1 MANNTTSST
10 TQKEV
15 EWSVTNDIYSIV
27 DAVDNLKKRFVEDEN
42 ETTLALGIFGFL
54 GDTEAKKIQTNVI
67 IAGELGNEMFPQRA
81 KLDKNIITHAMNC
94 NVEHINAVPA
104 SITVNLMIKEEDLD
118 NLMQNNE
125 FILDRYCPIYIE
137 DYEFHLDYDVLI
149 KRIKNTRRDDESWTY
164 TATYSGM
171 DDKNPISNLNN
182 PYLANPFRIYYDN
195 YFYISTQ
202 CVIHQVT
209 IEETMDKLITDSLI
223 ENKSYVFT
231 FENQLSDFCVYVT
244 EKGNTR
250 KLTPIPYGGA
260 INPDV
265 LNYCWYMYINDST
278 IRITFDT
285 ASYIP
290 GLNADIKIV
299 AYTTLGDGGNFKSR
313 VAEDINEDGYFI
325 DFESVYYKYKTM
337 TVYIRPA
344 SNSTG
349 GYDRKSIEELK
360 RLIPKMA
367 MSRGYITTETDLN
380 NYFNLISTADNRL
393 KLQKKVDNQL
403 QRIWY
408 CYMVLK
414 DDYNNIIPTNT
425 LPIHYTFDPRMLGV
439 ENYVIPA
446 GTTFV
451 YDEDLGYAKI
461 IDPDEIPTPFS
472 DEYFEDNKKYY
483 YRLLYTIIINTDPL
497 CCSYRM
503 NLADKMGYFIFD
515 WMNTLTELGF
525 LVNTYRFR
533 RKLLTESDT
542 YTFDFGIQQSIAE
555 DFGLY
560 VEYEDTETGHITI
573 VNNMKVFLVLYQDN
587 EPYRY
592 VEATLTS
599 VEKEKYIYR
608 WHCEINTDNTYNID
622 GKLCLTDV
630 IEVGTG
636 VQNRG
641 FIEDNV
647 TAKVF
652 LYAKFSTDY
661 GRHGMDNIIPNME
674 GWSLVNSYEVED
686 GLNFCNN
693 FTNVMNTRIRKVVSE
708 DNTTGYYNISG
719 IPFIGEHY
727 FEDEDHVSY
736 LINRLLER
744 KAYIDN
750 CLKVLENN
758 MDIDFKYYNTYGY
771 SETYTIGDKEQTSLG
786 NIDITMKFRTKL
798 ANSNDTTTKDAIIQ
812 YIKEY
817 IEDLNDTGDLHIPN
831 LIHDVKEHFG
841 DMIVYIEFMNF
852 NNNRLGVNHI
862 ELRYIEDP
870 HTVPEFI
877 SVRNQWNV
885 DHTALVPCIDLEIVL

>member
-1 MANNTTSST
+1 MANTTNSST
-10 TQKEV
+10 GNKEV
-15 EWSVTNDIYSIV
+15 EWSITNDIYSIV
-27 DAVDNLKKRFVEDEN
+27 DAVDNLKKRYVEDEN
-42 ETTLALGIFGFL
+42 ETTLALGIFGFI
-54 GDTEAKKIQTNVI
+54 GDTEAKKIQTNVV

-104 SITVNLMIKEEDLD
+104 TIVTNLMLKEEDLD
-118 NLMQNNE
+118 MLMQDNE
-125 FILDRYCPIYIE
+125 FILDHTCPIYIE

-149 KRIKNTRRDDESWTY
+149 KRIKNTKREDESWTY
-164 TATYSGM
+164 TATYIGM
-171 DDKNPISNLNN
+171 EDKNPLSNLVN

-202 CVIHQVT
+202 CTIRQVT
-209 IEETMDKLITDSLI
+209 IEETIDKLITDSLI

-231 FENQLSDFCVYVT
+231 FENQLADFKVYVT
-244 EKGNTR
+244 EKGITR
-250 KLTPIPYGGA
+250 ILTPIPYGGA
-260 INPDV
+260 INIDTT
-265 LNYCWYMYINDST
+265 NYCWYMYIDEST

-290 GLNADIKIV
+290 GLNADIRV
-299 AYTTLGDGGNFKSR
+299 LAYTTLGNGGNFKSR
-313 VAEDINEDGYFI
+313 VAENIDEEGYFI
-325 DFESVYYKYKTM
+325 DFESVYYKYKTI
-337 TVYIRPA
+337 TIYVRPA

-349 GYDRKSIEELK
+349 GYDRKSIEELQ

-380 NYFNLISTADNRL
+380 NYFNLISTEDNRL

-408 CYMVLK
+408 CYMVVK
-414 DDYNNIIPTNT
+414 DEYNNVVPTNT
-425 LPIHYTFDPRMLGV
+425 LPIRYDFDPSETV
-439 ENYVIPA
+439 ENHVIPA
-446 GTTFV
+446 GTTFI
-451 YDEDLGYAKI
+451 YDKDVGYAKI
-461 IDPDEIPTPFS
+461 IDPAEIPEPYS
-472 DEYFEDNKKYY
+472 DEYFENPKVYY
-483 YRLLYTIIINTDPL
+483 YKLLYTIIIKTDPL
-497 CCSYRM
+497 ICSYRM

-515 WMNTLTELGF
+515 WMNLLTELGF

-533 RKLLTESDT
+533 RRLLEDNNT

-560 VEYEDTETGHITI
+560 TEYEDVETGHTVVI
-573 VNNMKVFLVLYQDN
+573 NNMKVFMVLYQEG

-592 VEATLTS
+592 VEGALTS
-599 VEKEKYIYR
+599 ADTTNYIFKWRYAI
-608 WHCEINTDNTYNID
+608 HTNNDYDVD
-622 GKLCLTDV
+622 GKLCITNV
-630 IEVGTG
+630 HEVSTG
-636 VQNRG
+636 VVNPG
-641 FIEDNV
+641 YIPDNV

-652 LYAKFSTDY
+652 LYAKFDTDY
-661 GRHGMDNIIPNME
+661 GRHDADNIIPDME
-674 GWSLVNSYEVED
+674 GWSLVNIYEVED

-693 FTNVMNTRIRKVVSE
+693 FTNVMNTRVRRVLSE
-708 DNTTGYYNISG
+708 DGTRGYYDITG
-719 IPFIGEHY
+719 IPFVGDHY

-750 CLKVLENN
+750 CLQVLENN

-786 NIDITMKFRTKL
+786 NIDITMKFRVKL
-798 ANSNDTTTKDAIIQ
+798 ANANDSGTRGAIIQ
-812 YIKEY
+812 FIKEY

-831 LIHDVKEHFG
+831 LLHDIKEYFG
-841 DMIVYIEFMNF
+841 DTIVYIEFMNF

-862 ELRYIEDP
+862 ELRDIEDP

-885 DHTALVPCIDLEIVL
+885 DHTALIPCIDLEVVV